1 MLKKEARNI
10 FKEKKNTLTAAQ
22 QMKWDDLL
30 LIQFQTVDWPHLFHV
45 FSFYPIL
52 EMKEINS
59 FLLTDYLHFRNPSLQ
74 LYYPRTNFDNNTM
87 QAIHCTAD
95 TSFEENKYGIFEPL
109 QGESIDPV
117 LLDMAIIPLLAF
129 DKKGYRVGYGKGF
142 YDRFLKQCDDDCLK
156 VGVSYF
162 EPVDVIEDANEFD
175 VPLDL
180 CITPQQV
187 YVF

>member
-1 MLKKEARNI
+1 MKKKEARDL
-10 FKEKKNTLTAAQ
+10 FKSKKSELTPSQ

-30 LIQFQTVDWPHLFHV
+30 LIQFQTVDWPFVSNV

-52 EMKEINS
+52 EMREINS

-74 LYYPRTNFDNNTM
+74 ISYPKTDFKTMTM
-87 QAIHCTAD
+87 QAVQCGAD
-95 TSFEENKYGIFEPL
+95 TPFEENKYGLFEPTM
-109 QGESIDPV
+109 GEVIDP
-117 LLDMAIIPLLAF
+117 LQLDMAIIPLLAF

-142 YDRFLKQCDDDCLK
+142 YDRFLEGCNDDCLK
-156 VGVSYF
+156 IGVSYF
-162 EPVDVIEDANEFD
+162 EPIDAIEDAAEFD

>member
-1 MLKKEARNI
+1 MQKKEARRI
-10 FKEKKNTLTAAQ
+10 FKQKKEALSASQ

-30 LIQFQTVDWPHLFHV
+30 LIQFQTVDWPQLSTV
-45 FSFYPIL
+45 LSFYPIL

-59 FLLTDYLHFRNPSLQ
+59 FILTDYLHFRNPSLQ
-74 LYYPRTNFDNNTM
+74 LFYPKTNFNDYSM

-95 TSFEENKYGIFEPL
+95 TSFEENANGLFEPA
-109 QGESIDPV
+109 QGEPV
-117 LLDMAIIPLLAF
+117 NPLELDMVIVPLLAF

-142 YDRFLKQCDDDCLK
+142 YDRFLQSCHDDCLK

-162 EPVDVIEDANEFD
+162 EPVEAIEDTAEFD

>member
-1 MLKKEARNI
+1 MEKKEARRI
-10 FKEKKNTLTAAQ
+10 FKQKKEEITATQ
-22 QMKWDDLL
+22 RLKWDDLL
-30 LIQFQTVDWPHLFHV
+30 LIQFQTVDWPQLTNV
-45 FSFYPIL
+45 LSFYPIE

-74 LYYPRTNFDNNTM
+74 LFYPKTDFSTNTM

-95 TSFEENKYGIFEPL
+95 TPFEENKYGIFEPA
-109 QGESIDPV
+109 QGEFIDPGA
-117 LLDMAIIPLLAF
+117 LDLVIVPLLAI
-129 DKKGYRVGYGKGF
+129 DKKGCRVGYGKGF
-142 YDRFLKQCDDDCLK
+142 YDRFLKECDEECLK

-162 EPVDVIEDANEFD
+162 EPVEAIDDAAEFD

>member
-1 MLKKEARNI
+1 MQKKEARRI
-10 FKEKKNTLTAAQ
+10 FKKKKEALSVSE

-30 LIQFQTVDWPHLFHV
+30 LIQFQTVDWPQLTNV
-45 FSFYPIL
+45 MSFYPIL

-59 FLLTDYLHFRNPSLQ
+59 FILTDYLHFRNPSLQ
-74 LYYPRTNFDNNTM
+74 LFYPKTNFDSHTM

-95 TSFEENKYGIFEPL
+95 TSFEENKYGIFEPV
-109 QGESIDPV
+109 QGEAIDPRE
-117 LLDMAIIPLLAF
+117 LDMIIVPLLAY
-129 DKKGYRVGYGKGF
+129 DKKGCRVGYGKGF
-142 YDRFLKQCDDDCLK
+142 YDRFFKDCHEDCLK

-162 EPVDVIEDANEFD
+162 EPVDVIEDAADFD

>member
-1 MLKKEARNI
+1 MRKQEAR
-10 FKEKKNTLTAAQ
+10 KLYKDKKQALTATQ

-30 LIQFQTVDWPHLFHV
+30 LIQFQTVDWPHLHHV

-59 FLLTDYLHFRNPSLQ
+59 FLLTDYLHFRNPGLQ
-74 LYYPRTNFDNNTM
+74 LYYPRTNFENNTM
-87 QAIHCTAD
+87 QAIHATAD
-95 TSFEENKYGIFEPL
+95 TPFEENKFGIFEPA
-109 QGESIDPV
+109 QGESIDPA

-129 DKKGYRVGYGKGF
+129 DTKGYRVGYGKGF
-142 YDRFLKQCDDDCLK
+142 YDRFLKDCHEDCLK

-162 EPVDVIEDANEFD
+162 EPIASLEDAAEYD